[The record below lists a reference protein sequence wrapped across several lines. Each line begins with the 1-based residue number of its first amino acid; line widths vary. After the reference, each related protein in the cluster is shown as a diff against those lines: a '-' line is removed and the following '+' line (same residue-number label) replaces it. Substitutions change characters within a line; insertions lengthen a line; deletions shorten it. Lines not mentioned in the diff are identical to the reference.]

1 MLPLGPAGSMVSR
14 HGVPSSRASTAPVL
28 LKLRH
33 AGRVTETQHAP
44 PLQLRSLR
52 PGLRARIVVYF
63 SLATL
68 IGVVILSVVTFAAT
82 RNYLLD
88 KATSSAKSQAIANAQ
103 LVRSLVGTARSDA
116 GEVVTNLRT
125 ETGGYAVLHLGT
137 EDLFYAQAPLRFTQ
151 SNLPASFVSNA
162 IRGVSGVQ
170 RVDFN
175 DRPFEAVAV
184 AIPAIDATYFE
195 VFPINDVSDTLGTI
209 RSTLVAAVIG
219 ITIVAGLIGYLL
231 SGNVLLP
238 LRRVTA
244 AAKTIAEGALGTR
257 LEDER
262 DPDLQRLVTS
272 FNGMADA
279 VQERIEREERF
290 ASDVSHELRSPITSL
305 GAAVD
310 VLQGRA
316 DELSDRNRQALE
328 IIVAQVRRFDRT
340 VLDLLELSRLDAR
353 AGQDQLEELHL
364 TSLVERIAARHG
376 YEGVLVVSDLGGDD
390 LVLVDKRRIE
400 RVLVNLLD
408 NARDHAGG
416 ASEIL
421 LSTNDDHDLLLIVDD
436 NGPGIGV
443 SERLRI
449 FERFARGTASRN
461 SVGSGLGLAIVS
473 EHASAIGGRAYVDT
487 SPSGG
492 ARFVVTI
499 PRLDAE
505 A

>member
-1 MLPLGPAGSMVSR
+1 MPEVSQ
-14 HGVPSSRASTAPVL
+14 T
-28 LKLRH
+28 
-33 AGRVTETQHAP
+33 P
-44 PLQLRSLR
+44 PLRLRLQALR
-52 PGLRARIVVYF
+52 PGLRARIVVYL
-63 SLATL
+63 SLATF

-88 KATSSAKSQAIANAQ
+88 KATSSARSQALTNAQ
-103 LVRSLVGTARSDA
+103 LVRSLVGNSRADA

-125 ETGGYAVLHLGT
+125 PTGGFAVLHLGA

-151 SNLPASFVSNA
+151 SNLPSSFVRDA
-162 IRGVSGVQ
+162 IRGASGVQ

-175 DRPFEAVAV
+175 GRPYEAVAV
-184 AIPAIDATYFE
+184 DIPAVDATYFE
-195 VFPINDVSDTLGTI
+195 VFPISDVEDTLGTI
-209 RSTLVAAVIG
+209 RSTLIAAVLG
-219 ITIVAGLIGYLL
+219 ITIVAGVIGFLL
-231 SGNVLLP
+231 SGNVLHP
-238 LRRVTA
+238 LRRVTD
-244 AAKTIAEGALGTR
+244 AAKTIAEGALATR
-257 LEDER
+257 LEDES
-262 DPDLQRLVTS
+262 DPDLQRLVES

-310 VLQGRA
+310 VLQARS
-316 DELSDRNRQALE
+316 DELSDRNRQALD
-328 IIVAQVRRFDRT
+328 IITTQVRRFDRT

-353 AGQDQLEELHL
+353 AGQDQLEEIHL

-376 YEGVLVVSDLGGDD
+376 YGHVLVVSDLGNDD
-390 LVLVDKRRIE
+390 VVLVDKRRIE
-400 RVLVNLLD
+400 RILLNLLD

-416 ASEIL
+416 ASDIL
-421 LSTNDDHDLLLIVDD
+421 ISSSADELQLIVDD

-443 SERLRI
+443 SERVRI
-449 FERFARGTASRN
+449 FERFARGTSSRN

-473 EHASAIGGRAYVDT
+473 EHARAVGGRAFVDT

-499 PRLDAE
+499 PRLE
-505 A
+505 PE

>member
-1 MLPLGPAGSMVSR
+1 MPDVS
-14 HGVPSSRASTAPVL
+14 
-28 LKLRH
+28 
-33 AGRVTETQHAP
+33 QAP
-44 PLQLRSLR
+44 PLRLRLRALR

-63 SLATL
+63 SLATF

-88 KATSSAKSQAIANAQ
+88 KATASARSQAIANAQ
-103 LVRSLVGTARSDA
+103 LVRSLVGAARTDA

-125 ETGGYAVLHLGT
+125 ETGGYAVLHLGS

-151 SNLPASFVSNA
+151 SNLPAPFVRNA
-162 IRGVSGVQ
+162 IRGTSGVQ

-175 DRPFEAVAV
+175 GRPFEAVGV
-184 AIPAIDATYFE
+184 SIPAIDATYFE
-195 VFPINDVSDTLGTI
+195 VFPISDVADTLGTI
-209 RSTLVAAVIG
+209 RSTLIAAVIG
-219 ITIVAGLIGYLL
+219 ITIAAGLIGFLL

-244 AAKTIAEGALGTR
+244 AAKTIAEGALETR
-257 LEDER
+257 LDSER
-262 DPDLQRLVTS
+262 DPDLQRLVES

-305 GAAVD
+305 GAAVG
-310 VLQGRA
+310 VLQARA
-316 DELSDRNRQALE
+316 DDFSERNRQAIE
-328 IIVAQVRRFDRT
+328 IIAAQIRRFDRT
-340 VLDLLELSRLDAR
+340 VMDLLELSRLDAR
-353 AGQDQLEELHL
+353 AGQDQLEETHL
-364 TSLVERIAARHG
+364 TSLVERITARHG
-376 YEGVLVVSDLGGDD
+376 YDKVLVVSDLGSDD

-400 RVLVNLLD
+400 RILVNLLD

-416 ASEIL
+416 ASDIL
-421 LSTNDDHDLLLIVDD
+421 LSSNDEHLLLIVDD

-449 FERFARGTASRN
+449 FERFARGTSSRN
-461 SVGSGLGLAIVS
+461 SIGSGLGLAIVS
-473 EHASAIGGRAYVDT
+473 EHARAMGGRAFVDT

-499 PRLDAE
+499 PRLDE
-505 A
+505 AS